1 MRVRQGLTFDDVLL
15 VPQHSEIRSRSSI
28 SLSVNLGKDIE
39 LGVPIV
45 SANMKD
51 ITEIEMA
58 HAIADFG
65 GLPILHRFTTVS
77 HQVDML
83 RACKSLVGCSVGVNG
98 GDYETACAFVDNGC
112 SVLCVDVAH
121 GDHSLSLNMVEKIAK
136 NHSGVLL
143 IAGNVA
149 TASGAQRLCDAGAD
163 VVKVGIGPGSLCT
176 TRVETGNGVPQMT
189 ALEDVYLQSVG
200 MTHETFLIRKDIPP
214 KPRRFKIIADG
225 GIRSAGD
232 CVKALCFADAVM
244 LGSMLAG
251 TDEAPGNVVM
261 DIGTKRRFKQYA
273 GSSTHKTNRV
283 EGVVRHV
290 PCKGPVK
297 SVLTRITEGIQSG
310 LSYQGCGDLDE
321 LKECPEFILVSSAGL
336 VESHPHSHH

>member
-1 MRVRQGLTFDDVLL
+1 MRVRQGLTFDDLLL
-15 VPQHSEIRSRSSI
+15 VPQHSNVHSRSSI
-28 SLSVNLGKDIE
+28 SLTVDLGKGIE

-83 RACKSLVGCSVGVNG
+83 RTCKSLVGCSVGVNG
-98 GDYETACAFVDNGC
+98 GDYETACAFIDSGC
-112 SVLCVDVAH
+112 SILCVDVAH
-121 GDHSLSLNMVEKIAK
+121 GDHFLSLNMVEKIAK
-136 NHSGVLL
+136 NHCDVLL

-149 TASGAQRLCDAGAD
+149 TAGGARRLHNAGAD
-163 VVKVGIGPGSLCT
+163 VIKVGIGPGSLCT

-189 ALEDVYLQSVG
+189 ALEDVFRESCGANRNYTERRDS
-200 MTHETFLIRKDIPP
+200 K
-214 KPRRFKIIADG
+214 RRFKIIADG
-225 GIRSAGD
+225 GIRNAGD
-232 CVKALCFADAVM
+232 CVKALCFSDAVM
-244 LGSMLAG
+244 LGSMLSG
-251 TDEAPGNVVM
+251 TDEAPGNIVM

-297 SVLTRITEGIQSG
+297 NVLTKIAEGIQSG

-321 LKECPEFILVSSAGL
+321 LKENPEFIQVSSAGI
-336 VESHPHSHH
+336 VESGPHSH